1 MQSIILTEASLQ
13 DIDQIMEMEVNGF
26 SAGNRELRE
35 VYEARI
41 TTFPQGSL
49 IAHLGTECVGCVFSE
64 IWQEHSTP
72 IAEHFTI
79 GHDIF
84 DRHDPVLGT
93 ELYITSM
100 TINPAFRG
108 KGLGSQLFLGGINH
122 VATAFPQLTS
132 ALLLVNETWAHARKI
147 YAAAGFTEV
156 ALFKHFFNPFGT
168 TYEDGIV
175 MRRPIRAGLGRNS

>member
-1 MQSIILTEASLQ
+1 MEPIVLTEASLQ

-41 TTFPQGSL
+41 KAFPQGSL
-49 IAHLGTECVGCVFSE
+49 IAYLGAECVGCVFSE
-64 IWQEHSTP
+64 IWHEHPKP
-72 IAEHFTI
+72 IAEHFTL
-79 GHDIF
+79 GHNIF

-100 TINPAFRG
+100 TIHPAFRG

-122 VATAFPQLTS
+122 VAAAFPQLTS
-132 ALLLVNETWAHARKI
+132 ALLLVNETWVHARKI
-147 YAAAGFTEV
+147 YATAGFTEV
-156 ALFKHFFNPFGT
+156 ALFKRFFNPLGT

-175 MRRPIRAGLGRNS
+175 MRSPIRVS